1 MNAVNLDERTLTEL
15 DFCRL
20 AQLRGANAP
29 AELAELLGEA
39 EVVHPAHLPR
49 DVVTMYAQVDLE
61 DVASGRRYRFVLCY
75 PGQTEPREGYIS
87 VLSPIGL
94 ALIGLPVGGIASWQ
108 ALSGPPCKAR
118 VTAVSRIAQFGT
130 T

>member
-1 MNAVNLDERTLTEL
+1 MNAVNLYERTLTEL

-39 EVVHPAHLPR
+39 EVVHAALLPR
-49 DVVTMYAQVDLE
+49 GVVTMYGQVDLE

-130 T
+130 